1 MPLDTIDWPNITA
14 TLAAAAMGGWVAA
27 SVAKRQI
34 TAAVQVER
42 DKAKREAGRELLE
55 SIDSYLHIAYRGDGD
70 QRWERQRLRRKI
82 ISLTLLT
89 LPEQAASVQEHLDAV
104 DGWWRQQAGGPRVK
118 GVGFTA
124 TEQFFNNLK
133 QTLFSVIFGTI
144 VQLTAVADSA
154 EAGRSA

>member
-82 ISLTLLT
+82 ISLT
-89 LPEQAASVQEHLDAV
+89 
-104 DGWWRQQAGGPRVK
+104 R
-118 GVGFTA
+118 
-124 TEQFFNNLK
+124 
-133 QTLFSVIFGTI
+133 
-144 VQLTAVADSA
+144 
-154 EAGRSA
+154 

>member
-1 MPLDTIDWPNITA
+1 MPLETIDWPNITA

-34 TAAVQVER
+34 TAALQVER
-42 DKAKREAGRELLE
+42 DKAQREAGRELLE

-70 QRWERQRLRRKI
+70 LRWERQRLRRKI

-89 LPEQAASVQEHLDAV
+89 FPQQAASVQEHLDAV
-104 DGWWRQQAGGPRVK
+104 DAWWRQQAGGPRVK

-124 TEQFFNNLK
+124 TEQFFNGIK
-133 QTLFSVIFGTI
+133 QTLFSEVFGTT
-144 VQLTAVADSA
+144 VQFTAVTDSS
-154 EAGRSA
+154 EGGRSS